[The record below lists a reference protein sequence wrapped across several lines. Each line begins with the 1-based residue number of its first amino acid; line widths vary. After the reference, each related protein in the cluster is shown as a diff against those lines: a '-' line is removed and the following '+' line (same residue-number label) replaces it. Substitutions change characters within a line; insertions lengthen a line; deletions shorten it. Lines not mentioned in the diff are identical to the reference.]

1 MFINSIQQATLL
13 KVTCQ
18 LIFDKL
24 RSHLGLPE
32 TESVPRISFKN
43 GKIIS
48 TEKKQSFSKQ

>member
-1 MFINSIQQATLL
+1 MFINSIQHATLL
-13 KVTCQ
+13 KVTCR

-24 RSHLGLPE
+24 RSQDYLKE